1 MSAAPRYR
9 VVRLPGNPVIRPGMD
24 GRMGANIQGP
34 SVIRVPDWVPGALGR
49 FYMYFADHKGDYIR
63 LAVADAPEGPWRVHG
78 PGSLALPD
86 SGFPT
91 TPPVVPADARS
102 GDVLPGRAPPGTP
115 GIPDPMEDATIPHI
129 ASPDVHVD
137 EANRRI
143 VMYFHGLAGF
153 RTQRSRVA
161 VSADG
166 IAFRALPDLLGP
178 SYFRVFRH
186 GGWTYALAM
195 PGIMF
200 RSKDGLT
207 GFERG
212 PTLFP
217 ATQRHTA
224 LRLRGDVLEVF
235 WTRVGDVPESI
246 LLSTIDL
253 SGDWMSWRAVGEDVL
268 LRPEADWEGAGL
280 PLAPSWRGAINLPAN
295 QLRDPCILEEAGRV
309 FLYYAVQGEAG
320 IGVAE
325 LLPG

>member
-1 MSAAPRYR
+1 MTRYT
-9 VVRLPGNPVIRPGMD
+9 VTRLPGSPVIRPGMD
-24 GRMGANIQGP
+24 ARMGANIQGP
-34 SVIRVPDWVPGALGR
+34 SVIRVPDWVKGPLGR
-49 FYMYFADHKGDYIR
+49 YYCYFADHKGDYIR
-63 LAVADAPEGPWRVHG
+63 LAYANAPEGPWQVHG

-91 TPPVVPADARS
+91 TPPVVPADPVP
-102 GDVLPGRAPPGTP
+102 GDRLPGRAPEGTP
-115 GIPDPMEDATIPHI
+115 GVPDPMIDATCPHI

-137 EANRRI
+137 EANKRI

-161 VSADG
+161 LSDDG
-166 IAFRALPDLLGP
+166 LHFKALPDLLGP

-200 RSKDGLT
+200 RSRDGLT

-224 LRLRGDVLEVF
+224 LRLSGDRLEVF
-235 WTRVGDVPESI
+235 WTRVGDLPESI

-253 SGDWMSWRAVGEDVL
+253 SGDWMSWRAEGESVVM
-268 LRPEADWEGAGL
+268 RPVEPWEGANQ
-280 PLAPSWRGAINLPAN
+280 PLAPSWRGAINAPVN
-295 QLRDPCILEEAGRV
+295 QLRDPCILEDGGRLLL
-309 FLYYAVQGEAG
+309 FYAVQGEAG
-320 IGVAE
+320 IAVAE
-325 LLPG
+325 LREP